1 MKKIH
6 SLSRI
11 AFALIFLASFSL
23 AAGKPDLSGT
33 WVLDKTRSF
42 SNPPG
47 LDQTMTIVHKGDE
60 VSLEARVTVQGKETV
75 VNETWM
81 LDGKEREFTPPGAP
95 SGAKGKRRASW
106 MPGQRGILVEDES
119 TANSPKGPIQQQT
132 TRKYTLSA
140 DGSSLTVD
148 YFIDRPGQSFESKRV
163 FVRKSNP

>member
-11 AFALIFLASFSL
+11 AFALIFLASLSL

-95 SGAKGKRRASW
+95 SGAKANAALRGCRGSAAFWWKTNQPPTAPKAPFSSRQHAS
-106 MPGQRGILVEDES
+106 
-119 TANSPKGPIQQQT
+119 
-132 TRKYTLSA
+132 TRSQPMA
-140 DGSSLTVD
+140 AA
-148 YFIDRPGQSFESKRV
+148 
-163 FVRKSNP
+163 